1 MSESPEI
8 PEIPEIPVSQES
20 IPTGI
25 NYQIISELNNRG
37 ENRIKDFKNIVRILG
52 NSILR
57 NQKPADN
64 TELLSQLQYID
75 YIYKHINDPKP
86 TQEQFYMF
94 FLEELLYYYEK
105 KIGIYTDVHD
115 RLQNVTEIATSLI
128 ANISMYNLNNAIN
141 KYIYN
146 EAAILSLLQSISFID
161 EGINK
166 YTRDINDYDVTKK
179 ASEAEEELLRKQML
193 QASGSKEEK
202 IEQIKKYYDFALKVE
217 QDSISNND
225 VNADIIRFLESVK
238 LFFLRQLSDLTTADI
253 QSILRLKISTP
264 YNAEP
269 QQDIITLLTYYW
281 ASKETLKTGVQT
293 EETILEQKEIEMRI
307 KKNIEL
313 LCEVL
318 LKDDKINPE
327 SLSQQ
332 MGNQAETPIL
342 DEGIELRDLSKKPDT
357 IPNTL
362 DSLPEQIKAEIKKE
376 YEFLFKIRET
386 ENKKQEKIIN
396 ELLSLQRAKKELD
409 KPIDELSESVATEI
423 ISQNWNSLDIF
434 YINQLINGYVLSS
447 LSKLSYDI
455 VKVVKIK
462 VVELLRTKISEK
474 IKLSINDELTEAT
487 NKSDKAYKSWDDAS
501 KKNKPLSEAE
511 QLDFERLKTE
521 FDVAYK
527 IMIHLQREKTRIMA
541 TIDEYIDNWF
551 KRQIDEI
558 KSVGFSASLVK
569 KPEEIQSDNPD
580 ICAIIDTTREKVR
593 TANYFPL
600 QFPTLV

>member
-1 MSESPEI
+1 MSESPETEP
-8 PEIPEIPVSQES
+8 PEIP
-20 IPTGI
+20 TGV
-25 NYQIISELNNRG
+25 NYQIISEQNNRA
-37 ENRIKDFKNIVRILG
+37 ENRIKDFKNFVRILG

-57 NQKPADN
+57 NQRPVDN

-75 YIYKHINDPKP
+75 NIYEHINDPKP
-86 TQEQFYMF
+86 TQEQFYML

-105 KIGIYTDVHD
+105 KIGIYTDFHD
-115 RLQNVTEIATSLI
+115 RLQNAREIATSLI
-128 ANISMYNLNNAIN
+128 ANISMYNLNNVIN

-146 EAAILSLLQSISFID
+146 EAAILSLLQAISFID

-166 YTRDINDYDVTKK
+166 YTRDIGQYDAAKT
-179 ASEAEEELLRKQML
+179 ASEAEEELLRNQML
-193 QASGSKEEK
+193 QDDGSKEEK

-217 QDSISNND
+217 QDSSNKD
-225 VNADIIRFLESVK
+225 VNTDIIRFLESVK
-238 LFFLRQLSDLTTADI
+238 LFFLRQLSDLTTDDI
-253 QSILRLKISTP
+253 TAILKLKISTP
-264 YNAEP
+264 YSAEP
-269 QQDIITLLTYYW
+269 QQDIITLLNYYW
-281 ASKETLKTGVQT
+281 ASKERLKTGVQT
-293 EETILEQKEIEMRI
+293 EDTILEQKEIERRV
-307 KKNIEL
+307 KKNTEL

-318 LKDDKINPE
+318 LKDDKITLE
-327 SLSQQ
+327 SLNQQ
-332 MGNQAETPIL
+332 METQAETPIL
-342 DEGIELRDLSKKPDT
+342 DEGIELRDLSKNPDT

-362 DSLPEQIKAEIKKE
+362 DSLPEQIKTEIKRG
-376 YEFLFKIRET
+376 YEFLFKMRET

-396 ELLSLQRAKKELD
+396 ELLSLQKAKKELD
-409 KPIDELSESVATEI
+409 KPIDELSESIATEI

-474 IKLSINDELTEAT
+474 IKLTINDELMEAT
-487 NKSDKAYKSWDDAS
+487 NKSDTAYKSWENAS
-501 KKNKPLSEAE
+501 KKYKPLSEAE
-511 QLDFERLKTE
+511 QLELERLKTD
-521 FDVAYK
+521 FDVAYE
-527 IMIHLQREKTRIMA
+527 IMVHLQREKTRMMSNLS
-541 TIDEYIDNWF
+541 DYIDNWF

>member
-8 PEIPEIPVSQES
+8 PEIPEIPVSQQS
-20 IPTGI
+20 IPTDV
-25 NYQIISELNNRG
+25 NYQIISALNNRADD
-37 ENRIKDFKNIVRILG
+37 RIKIFKNFVRILG

-57 NQKPADN
+57 NQRPADN
-64 TELLSQLQYID
+64 TELLGQLQYID
-75 YIYKHINDPKP
+75 IYNRINDPKP
-86 TQEQFYMF
+86 TQEQFYIL

-105 KIGIYTDVHD
+105 KIGIYTDFHD
-115 RLQNVTEIATSLI
+115 RAQNVAEIATSLI
-128 ANISMYNLNNAIN
+128 ASISAYNLNNVIN

-146 EAAILSLLQSISFID
+146 EAAILSLLQANSFID

-166 YTRDINDYDVTKK
+166 YTRDIHQYNATKT

-193 QASGSKEEK
+193 QATGSKEEK

-225 VNADIIRFLESVK
+225 VNTDIIRFLESVK
-238 LFFLRQLSDLTTADI
+238 LFFLRQLADLTTDNI

-264 YNAEP
+264 YSAEP
-269 QQDIITLLTYYW
+269 QQDIITLLNYYW

-293 EETILEQKEIEMRI
+293 EDTILEQKEIERRI
-307 KKNIEL
+307 KKNTEL

-327 SLSQQ
+327 VLSQQ
-332 MGNQAETPIL
+332 MDNQVETPIL
-342 DEGIELRDLSKKPDT
+342 DEGIEMRDLSKNPDT
-357 IPNTL
+357 TPNTL
-362 DSLPEQIKAEIKKE
+362 DSLPEQIKTEIKRE
-376 YEFLFKIRET
+376 YEFLFKMRET

-396 ELLSLQRAKKELD
+396 ELLGVQRAKKELD
-409 KPIDELSESVATEI
+409 KPIDELSESIATEI
-423 ISQNWNSLDIF
+423 ISQNGNSIDIF
-434 YINQLINGYVLSS
+434 YVNELINGYVLSS

-455 VKVVKIK
+455 VKVIKIK

-474 IKLSINDELTEAT
+474 IKLSINDELTDAT
-487 NKSDKAYKSWDDAS
+487 NKSDTAYKSWDDAT

-511 QLDFERLKTE
+511 QLEVERLKTE

-527 IMIHLQREKTRIMA
+527 IMLHLQREKTSIM
-541 TIDEYIDNWF
+541 TNIDEYIDNWF